1 MDFHLFFKKKRL
13 FPFLDWIG
21 TCLSYPGISAE
32 PVLIDQHESAAK
44 PYVMRW
50 TRATCWD
57 LTVFVGLADRDSSKW
72 FRLNG
77 MLDSYAQMYMYVSH
91 AKSNLHA

>member
-1 MDFHLFFKKKRL
+1 
-13 FPFLDWIG
+13 LDWN
-21 TCLSYPGISAE
+21 
-32 PVLIDQHESAAK
+32 VLILSRHISWAGVDRSTRVCRQA
-44 PYVMRW
+44 VMRW

-77 MLDSYAQMYMYVSH
+77 MLDSYAQMYMYVIH